1 MTISSKS
8 LRRSTAYSQIRTNLP
23 SFMSIPLDAILIPST
38 RDQEDCSR
46 DHRIQAQAHLR
57 MRPKTILVPDP
68 RSLNLPDHPVT
79 AAQRFPKLIATRPTS
94 LKGPEF
100 KHPTPPEASR
110 VFIYYLPDLMD
121 LEEHLETSID
131 GHQVVWT
138 TTIST
143 FGSRYPDVQ
152 HFPVLHRFFL
162 GFNLIAEQYDFV
174 HRDLVPETNPN
185 RRSPPSTNAPWSKF
199 PHRYHKNARNLYK
212 TMHRRGFKVSRYIF
226 VTSGKIT
233 DLLAGEVLRVKAR
246 RVFPR

>member
-38 RDQEDCSR
+38 RDQKTALVITESKSR
-46 DHRIQAQAHLR
+46 AHLR
-57 MRPKTILVPDP
+57 MRSKTIFVPDP
-68 RSLNLPDHPVT
+68 RSLSLPDHPVT

-94 LKGPEF
+94 LKKLEF

-152 HFPVLHRFFL
+152 YFPVLHRFFL

-174 HRDLVPETNPN
+174 HRSKIPEANPN
-185 RRSPPSTNAPWSKF
+185 RHSPPSTNAPWSKF
-199 PHRYHKNARNLYK
+199 PHRYHKYARNLYK

-233 DLLAGEVLRVKAR
+233 DLRAGEVLQVKAR